1 MVEDGLVLAM
11 VMIMN
16 EQEEFGRLC
25 AMVSVIFRLV
35 SG

>member
-16 EQEEFGRLC
+16 EQENFDHLC
-25 AMVSVIFRLV
+25 ATVRVKEAEAR
-35 SG
+35 